1 MGQRIGF
8 LVVNQKT
15 GYMLEGK
22 DHAAKI
28 FDREADARGACK
40 ALSAERPVP
49 LNYDNLARSLLK
61 GAAFCF
67 ETEEGHRQFLNRLRN
82 DISNKPMVAFSQDR
96 QFVKWRFEKK
106 PDAAPAN
113 VVNDAAAQVP
123 AKQSAGPG
131 TFNPDI
137 LVRTPFP

>member
-40 ALSAERPVP
+40 ALSFERPVP

-61 GAAFCF
+61 GASFSF
-67 ETEEGHRQFLNRLRN
+67 ETEEGHRSFLNRLRN
-82 DISNKPMVAFSQDR
+82 DMPNKPMVAFSQD
-96 QFVKWRFEKK
+96 QHFIKWRFEKK

-113 VVNDAAAQVP
+113 VVNDVAAQVP
-123 AKQSAGPG
+123 AKPGAGSSP
-131 TFNPDI
+131 FNPDI
-137 LVRTPFP
+137 LVRTPFV